1 MRQRLL
7 LILCLAMIAVGMSVK
22 AQIKHDGEFKAM
34 RGVLPDKG
42 YNFWI
47 YTPEEYGDGSHP
59 LPLVVFLHGA
69 SLCGNNL
76 NRVRRYGV
84 LDAID
89 KGKIIPTLVV
99 APQNPGG
106 AWNPS
111 KLNDLLEWTKAN
123 YAVDATRVY
132 VLGMSLGGYGTMDF
146 VGTYPEKIAAAM
158 ALCGGCSLKDISGLG
173 KLPLWIMHGTADR
186 AVSVKQSQIVVEKLK
201 DMGCDSMLRYDW
213 LEGGNHGILARLF
226 YLQKTYDWLFSHSLH
241 DNPREVDRHFDI
253 TREDINQ
260 TYQDMKFLPH
270 MYDND

>member
-260 TYQDMKFLPH
+260 TYQDMKLLPH

>member
-1 MRQRLL
+1 MNILTKRYIVLL
-7 LILCLAMIAVGMSVK
+7 ACLAASLCMS
-22 AQIKHDGEFKAM
+22 AQIRHEGEFKAV
-34 RGVLPDKG
+34 RDAVPCG
-42 YNFWI
+42 YDFWLYI
-47 YTPEEYGDGSHP
+47 PEEYEDGSHP

-84 LDAID
+84 MDAID

-106 AWNPS
+106 AWNPG
-111 KLNDLLEWTKAN
+111 KLNDLLEWTEAN
-123 YAVDATRVY
+123 YAVDTTRVY

-158 ALCGGCSLKDISGLG
+158 ALCGGCSLKDVSGLG

-186 AVSVKQSQIVVEKLK
+186 AVSVRQSQRVVEELQSL
-201 DMGCDSMLRYDW
+201 GCDSLLRYDW
-213 LEGGNHGILARLF
+213 LKGGSHGILARLF
-226 YLQKTYDWLFSHSLH
+226 YLQKTYDWLFSHSLR
-241 DNPREVDRHFDI
+241 DNPRTVDRHFDI
-253 TREDINQ
+253 TRDDIDQ
-260 TYQDMKFLPH
+260 TYQDLKLLPH